1 MHTRHF
7 KLLAALI
14 TAGCVMVFLV
24 GANLSP
30 IVSGKAGTP
39 PQGEAAR
46 FKNVNT
52 WYLYFKVTIDGE
64 NGDENDTGEPDRWS
78 VHDSFSGNVAL
89 NSRAPLIKTNNKTTK
104 TSTMSRQEQMA
115 AAMTMLKEMNSEI
128 QWTATPVRPMEVMF
142 NGILPFYIKI
152 HEMTLYGGKD
162 TCGDYSSTTNTRN
175 GDGNDFSLA
184 TPRFVADTEHLT
196 YNIFIPLNPES
207 DKQQATVKQ
216 VVRELVNKK
225 PQDTVTE
232 PGPHDVPFKDGQ
244 LFGISRITVS
254 DPKRGGY
261 LLKGGVIHHE
271 IDVPLDVVSGY
282 VEYDSGD
289 VEPDEPLIKT
299 KPNTKT
305 KVKVH
310 IYYKLSKTPINPK

>member
-1 MHTRHF
+1 MHTRCF
-7 KLLAALI
+7 RLWSALFTI
-14 TAGCVMVFLV
+14 GCGLICLS
-24 GANLSP
+24 GATFSP
-30 IVSGKAGTP
+30 TVSGKAAIP

-64 NGDENDTGEPDRWS
+64 NGTENDTGEPDSWS

-104 TSTMSRQEQMA
+104 TSTMSKQEQMA
-115 AAMTMLKEMNSEI
+115 AAMNVLKEMNSEI
-128 QWTATPVRPMEVMF
+128 QWIATPVRPMEVMF
-142 NGILPFYIKI
+142 NGLLPLYIKI

-162 TCGDYSSTTNTRN
+162 ACGDESSTTNTRS
-175 GDGNDFSLA
+175 GDGSDFSLA

-196 YNIFIPLNPES
+196 YNIFIPLKPES

-225 PQDTVTE
+225 PQETVTE

-244 LFGISRITVS
+244 LFGISGITVT

-310 IYYKLSKTPINPK
+310 IYYKLSKTPNKPN